1 MRRTLWIACVMSL
14 LTALPAP
21 AGRWRTLEGCTL
33 IPDESNDGDSFHVK
47 YRRHHYIFRLYF
59 ADAPETDRLVP
70 ERVTEQ
76 AAYWDISEDETLRL
90 GKKAAEF
97 TRKFLQGEFTV
108 FTRLAD
114 ARGRSEKPR
123 FYAIVQAGQKDLA
136 EALVEN
142 GLARIFGED
151 VELPDGTSSTM
162 IWWRLKTAERNAKKF
177 RLGGWAPTDSPR
189 KAEPAAQP
197 PPSPAVAASLPE
209 RDVILPYTIPVY
221 SLKEP
226 FAQVGLL
233 QKGAP
238 VRMLGL
244 ESPSMARIR
253 FAGADGKV
261 FEAQCRRID
270 LGL

>member
-1 MRRTLWIACVMSL
+1 MRRTLCIACAML
-14 LTALPAP
+14 LLAALPSP
-21 AGRWRTLEGCTL
+21 ARKWRTLEGCTL

-47 YRRHHYIFRLYF
+47 YRRHRYIFRLYF

-76 AAYWDISEDETLRL
+76 AAYWDIDEDKVLRL
-90 GKKAAEF
+90 GKEAAAF

-108 FTRLAD
+108 YTKLSD
-114 ARGRSEKPR
+114 ARGRRDKPR
-123 FYAIVQAGQKDLA
+123 YYAIVQADQKDLA

-142 GLARIFGED
+142 GLARIYGED
-151 VELPDGTSSTM
+151 IDLPDGTSSTT

-177 RLGGWAPTDSPR
+177 RLGGWAPSDSPTR
-189 KAEPAAQP
+189 AEEPAPPQP
-197 PPSPAVAASLPE
+197 TVTADMPE
-209 RDVILPYTIPVY
+209 RDLTLSRTIAVY

-226 FAQVGLL
+226 FAQVGML

-238 VRMLGL
+238 VRLLGL

-253 FAGADGKV
+253 FAGPDGKV
-261 FEAQCRRID
+261 FEAQCRRVD